1 MRLSRTTT
9 RMELSARRRAPQ
21 TLRPRRFT
29 TPMLSSND
37 DGCLGYR
44 LVSPELAHPRGSS
57 QGEWTRTYGGDS
69 GLAYTGD
76 RRGWVSLISGDGDI
90 QSYYGYARCW
100 LDVYN
105 DAQRTV
111 LTPAVRPVFVE
122 LWDVP
127 MSPRL

>member
-9 RMELSARRRAPQ
+9 RMPLSVRRRAPQ

-29 TPMLSSND
+29 TPTLSRN

-76 RRGWVSLISGDGDI
+76 RRGWVSLISGAEDL
-90 QSYYGYARCW
+90 QSYGGYGTTW
-100 LDVYN
+100 LYVYN
-105 DAQRTV
+105 GAQRTGSV
-111 LTPAVRPVFVE
+111 SAQIFAA

-127 MSPRL
+127 MLPRL